1 MKYSELDYKRIKID
15 EFESYVDQI
24 NVAKIQQ
31 NLPEALANT
40 QSAVWL
46 SQSLNSGVVKNAM
59 FTTRFNLSDEQSVP
73 ITKFSAD
80 LVDAQL
86 TMDSKWPPITG
97 LNARVSFTNN
107 YVQITGKDAK
117 VGDIDISYLN
127 ISAHNFGQDD
137 AKKAVA
143 IALRNRWRRL
153 NVKDET
159 LRDDIIPKNI
169 LMIGPTGCG
178 KTEIARKLAKLTQS
192 PFIKVEAT
200 KFTEIGYVGRDVE
213 QIIRDLIEVAINLEK
228 KKIRDR
234 FIDEAK
240 LNAEEIV
247 LKALLGDNP
256 SEETKEKFRLM
267 LRDNQLNDKDI
278 EIALDQKSNPF
289 QSLDIPGMP
298 GAQMGMI
305 NMNDIFGKG
314 MKNKKKTKL
323 KIGEAYEPLIQ
334 EEIEKI
340 AEKQNVVQNAIK
352 SVQESGIVFIDEIDK
367 IAPNSE
373 RRGGDV
379 SREGVQRDLL
389 PLIEGTVVSTK
400 YGTIETN
407 HILFIA
413 SGAFHQSKPSDLLPE
428 LQGRLPVRVRLNA
441 LKKDDFI
448 KILKETDNSLT
459 KQYKSLF
466 ATENIELQFEDE
478 ALEEIASLTEQ
489 INSEVENIGARR
501 LQTMFEK
508 ILERI
513 SFDANLS
520 DQKTEVVNKAWVT
533 DAVKSEIKPTDEKK
547 FIL

>member
-1 MKYSELDYKRIKID
+1 MDNQSLTPKVIKEELDR
-15 EFESYVDQI
+15 YVI
-24 NVAKIQQ
+24 
-31 NLPEALANT
+31 
-40 QSAVWL
+40 
-46 SQSLNSGVVKNAM
+46 
-59 FTTRFNLSDEQSVP
+59 
-73 ITKFSAD
+73 
-80 LVDAQL
+80 
-86 TMDSKWPPITG
+86 
-97 LNARVSFTNN
+97 
-107 YVQITGKDAK
+107 
-117 VGDIDISYLN
+117 
-127 ISAHNFGQDD
+127 GQDD

-228 KKIRDR
+228 KKIKDR
-234 FIDEAK
+234 FINEAK

-323 KIGEAYEPLIQ
+323 KIGDAYEPLIQ

>member
-1 MKYSELDYKRIKID
+1 MDNQSLTPKVIKEELDR
-15 EFESYVDQI
+15 YVI
-24 NVAKIQQ
+24 
-31 NLPEALANT
+31 
-40 QSAVWL
+40 
-46 SQSLNSGVVKNAM
+46 
-59 FTTRFNLSDEQSVP
+59 
-73 ITKFSAD
+73 
-80 LVDAQL
+80 
-86 TMDSKWPPITG
+86 
-97 LNARVSFTNN
+97 
-107 YVQITGKDAK
+107 
-117 VGDIDISYLN
+117 
-127 ISAHNFGQDD
+127 GQDE

-240 LNAEEIV
+240 TNAEEIV
-247 LKALLGDNP
+247 LKALLGENP

-278 EIALDQKSNPF
+278 EISLDQKSNPF

-314 MKNKKKTKL
+314 LKNKKKTKL

-448 KILKETDNSLT
+448 RILKETDNSLT

-466 ATENIELQFEDE
+466 ATENIELKFEDE
-478 ALEEIASLTEQ
+478 ALEEIAALTEQ
-489 INSEVENIGARR
+489 INTDVENIGARR

>member
-1 MKYSELDYKRIKID
+1 MDNQSLTPKVIKEELDR
-15 EFESYVDQI
+15 YVI
-24 NVAKIQQ
+24 
-31 NLPEALANT
+31 
-40 QSAVWL
+40 
-46 SQSLNSGVVKNAM
+46 
-59 FTTRFNLSDEQSVP
+59 
-73 ITKFSAD
+73 
-80 LVDAQL
+80 
-86 TMDSKWPPITG
+86 
-97 LNARVSFTNN
+97 
-107 YVQITGKDAK
+107 
-117 VGDIDISYLN
+117 
-127 ISAHNFGQDD
+127 GQDD

-389 PLIEGTVVSTK
+389 PLIEGTVVTTK

-448 KILKETDNSLT
+448 RILKETDNSLT

-478 ALEEIASLTEQ
+478 ALEEIATLTEQ
-489 INSEVENIGARR
+489 INTEVENIGARR

-513 SFDANLS
+513 SFDANLT
-520 DQKTEVVNKAWVT
+520 DQKTEIVNKAWVT
-533 DAVKSEIKPTDEKK
+533 DAVKAEIKPTDEKK

>member
-1 MKYSELDYKRIKID
+1 
-15 EFESYVDQI
+15 
-24 NVAKIQQ
+24 
-31 NLPEALANT
+31 
-40 QSAVWL
+40 
-46 SQSLNSGVVKNAM
+46 
-59 FTTRFNLSDEQSVP
+59 
-73 ITKFSAD
+73 
-80 LVDAQL
+80 
-86 TMDSKWPPITG
+86 MDSKSLTPKVIKEE
-97 LNARVSFTNN
+97 LDR
-107 YVQITGKDAK
+107 YVI
-117 VGDIDISYLN
+117 
-127 ISAHNFGQDD
+127 GQDE

-153 NVKDET
+153 NIKDDT

-234 FIDEAK
+234 FINDAK
-240 LNAEEIV
+240 TNAEEIV

-267 LRDNQLNDKDI
+267 LRDNQLNDKEI

-314 MKNKKKTKL
+314 LKNKKKTKL

-448 KILKETDNSLT
+448 RILKETDNSLT

-466 ATENIELQFEDE
+466 ATENIELKFEDE
-478 ALEEIASLTEQ
+478 ALEEIATLTEQ
-489 INSEVENIGARR
+489 INTEVENIGARR

>member
-1 MKYSELDYKRIKID
+1 MDNQSLTPKVIKEELDR
-15 EFESYVDQI
+15 YVI
-24 NVAKIQQ
+24 
-31 NLPEALANT
+31 
-40 QSAVWL
+40 
-46 SQSLNSGVVKNAM
+46 
-59 FTTRFNLSDEQSVP
+59 
-73 ITKFSAD
+73 
-80 LVDAQL
+80 
-86 TMDSKWPPITG
+86 
-97 LNARVSFTNN
+97 
-107 YVQITGKDAK
+107 
-117 VGDIDISYLN
+117 
-127 ISAHNFGQDD
+127 GQDD

-314 MKNKKKTKL
+314 MKNKKKTTL

>member
-1 MKYSELDYKRIKID
+1 MDNQSLTPKVIKEELDR
-15 EFESYVDQI
+15 YVI
-24 NVAKIQQ
+24 
-31 NLPEALANT
+31 
-40 QSAVWL
+40 
-46 SQSLNSGVVKNAM
+46 
-59 FTTRFNLSDEQSVP
+59 
-73 ITKFSAD
+73 
-80 LVDAQL
+80 
-86 TMDSKWPPITG
+86 
-97 LNARVSFTNN
+97 
-107 YVQITGKDAK
+107 
-117 VGDIDISYLN
+117 
-127 ISAHNFGQDD
+127 GQDD

-448 KILKETDNSLT
+448 RILKETDNSLT

-466 ATENIELQFEDE
+466 ATENIELQFEDD
-478 ALEEIASLTEQ
+478 ALEEIANLTEQ
-489 INSEVENIGARR
+489 INTEVENIGARR

-513 SFDANLS
+513 SFEANLS
-520 DQKTEVVNKAWVT
+520 DNKIEVVNKAWVN